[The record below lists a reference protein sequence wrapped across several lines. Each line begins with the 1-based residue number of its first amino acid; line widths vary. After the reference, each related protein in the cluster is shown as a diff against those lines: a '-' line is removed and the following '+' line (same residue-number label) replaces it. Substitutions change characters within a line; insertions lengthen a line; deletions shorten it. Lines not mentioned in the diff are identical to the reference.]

1 MFIGGEIDQ
10 TKTIFSY
17 LDTIELMPYIVEFE
31 GQDIYYLMN
40 KLEEVFPYKDEYSE
54 TLFDVISDDE
64 FGDYLNRRYDLY
76 IREVS
81 FIKIRL

>member
-1 MFIGGEIDQ
+1 MFIGGKIDQ